1 MSFAGDPNKKH
12 NHPVN
17 QLLYVLSWD
26 NLRAHLTNS
35 SPINSGHSARQLS
48 ASLLL
53 SFGIS
58 LPLSFVTAFNPEN
71 GWEGKGAA
79 IPKLTASGKP
89 PKLDPRQEIANNI
102 LVEHAPQGRGS
113 IGIPFSGSD
122 FEPQDPNPAAD
133 QPALIAPEIYQKA
146 KALGLVRVIVE
157 LHLPPHRE
165 DSETS
170 RQDAIHMA
178 QKAILDE
185 LAQVNHR
192 VIRSYSSIPA
202 IVLAASVDA
211 LKIIAASRHVSRVTE
226 DGLSIPLKP
235 LGAAK

>member
-1 MSFAGDPNKKH
+1 
-12 NHPVN
+12 VT
-17 QLLYVLSWD
+17 WD
-26 NLRAHLTNS
+26 NLRAYLTNS
-35 SPINSGHSARQLS
+35 SPTHSGHSARRRS

-58 LPLSFVTAFNPEN
+58 LPLGFDPRLSPEN
-71 GWEGKGAA
+71 GWDGKGAA

-89 PKLDPRQEIANNI
+89 AKVDPRKKIANNI
-102 LVEHAPQGRGS
+102 LLEHVPQERGS
-113 IGIPFSGSD
+113 IGIPFAGTD
-122 FEPQDPNPAAD
+122 FELQHPNPAAD
-133 QPALIAPEIYQKA
+133 GQTLIAPEIYQKA

-157 LHLPPHRE
+157 LRLAPHRE
-165 DSETS
+165 DSDLS
-170 RQDAIHMA
+170 RADAIRMA
-178 QKAILDE
+178 QKALMDE
-185 LAQVNHR
+185 LAQVNLR

-211 LKIIAASRHVSRVTE
+211 LKIIAASRHVTRVSE